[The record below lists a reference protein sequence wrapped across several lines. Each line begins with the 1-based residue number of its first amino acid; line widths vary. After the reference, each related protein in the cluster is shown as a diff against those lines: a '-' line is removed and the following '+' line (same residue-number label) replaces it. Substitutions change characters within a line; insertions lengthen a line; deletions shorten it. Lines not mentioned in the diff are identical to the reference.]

1 MAKGNPKHSNPIGW
15 FGVVTLT
22 GCLGFIIALFA
33 LIAGLWIDDSLIG
46 QRGPATI
53 CLLVL
58 SVPLN
63 LYLMVRVAYLLT
75 RYLRPLNPN
84 ATIVDDDEEV

>member
-1 MAKGNPKHSNPIGW
+1 MADKKPEHVNYGRW
-15 FGVVTLT
+15 FGVISVT
-22 GCLGFIIALFA
+22 GCLGFAIAVFALF
-33 LIAGLWIDDSLIG
+33 IGLWLDSLIG

-63 LYLMVRVAYLLT
+63 LYVMVKVAMMLN
-75 RYLRPLNPN
+75 RYLRPL
-84 ATIVDDDEEV
+84 DDNTTFYDEEDD

>member
-1 MAKGNPKHSNPIGW
+1 MAKGKPKHINHIGW
-15 FGVVTLT
+15 FGVITLT

-33 LIAGLWIDDSLIG
+33 LLGGLWLDNLIG
-46 QRGPATI
+46 RRGPATI
-53 CLLVL
+53 VLLIL

-63 LYLMVRVAYLLT
+63 LYVMVKMALLLT

-84 ATIVDDDEEV
+84 VTINDDDEEV